1 MTFLSKLLKTN
12 FPPVFSKSSPRVS
25 YHGSRTC
32 LYCFL
37 LSAVILSS
45 CNHDERNVAPTV
57 LNEGLTTAQLQLVN
71 DMDASDTPWAQWE
84 QLLDNTGKPL
94 PVDVSQATLALKA
107 NASYTA
113 RIFLLD
119 KTQMPV
125 YNVSEEVKD
134 RANYH
139 LFFYQPLPTSQP
151 LAIPNNYP
159 ADKNDLYP
167 APIPTPIPAGDPLAL
182 TVSITDHD
190 NSLQQY
196 PVGLETK
203 FITGSKGTGW
213 LRVVLRHQPSL
224 KDGSFAPGDTDMDVG
239 FNVVIQ

>member
-1 MTFLSKLLKTN
+1 MIFRNKLLKTN
-12 FPPVFSKSSPRVS
+12 LSFHKSALRISKRV
-25 YHGSRTC
+25 YHTC
-32 LYCFL
+32 LPCFL
-37 LSAVILSS
+37 LSILTLLA

-57 LNEGLTTAQLQLVN
+57 LNEGLTTARLQLVN
-71 DMDASDTPWAQWE
+71 DADPSDIPSAQWE

-94 PVDVSQATLALKA
+94 PVDISQATLSLKA
-107 NASYTA
+107 NATYTA
-113 RIFLLD
+113 HIILLD

-125 YNVSEEVKD
+125 YNVSEEVQE

-151 LAIPNNYP
+151 LVVPNNYP

-167 APIPTPIPAGDPLAL
+167 APIPTPIPVGDPLTL

-190 NSLQQY
+190 DSPQQY

-203 FITGSKGTGW
+203 FITGSKSTGW

-224 KDGSFAPGDTDMDVG
+224 KDGSFDPGDTDMDVG

>member
-1 MTFLSKLLKTN
+1 MTFLSKSLETN
-12 FPPVFSKSSPRVS
+12 FSRLFSKSSPRVS
-25 YHGSRTC
+25 HHVSRTC
-32 LYCFL
+32 LYCL
-37 LSAVILSS
+37 LLCMVIVSS
-45 CNHDERNVAPTV
+45 CNHDERNVAPTI

-71 DMDASDTPWAQWE
+71 DADASDAPTAQWE
-84 QLLDNTGKPL
+84 QLLDNSGKPL
-94 PVDVSQATLALKA
+94 PVDVSHATLTLRA
-107 NASYTA
+107 NASYTGH
-113 RIFLLD
+113 IILLD
-119 KTQMPV
+119 KTQNPV
-125 YNVSEEVKD
+125 YNVSEEVKE

-151 LAIPNNYP
+151 LVIPNNYP

-167 APIPTPIPAGDPLAL
+167 APIPTPIPAADPLAL

-190 NSLQQY
+190 TNPQQY

-203 FITGSKGTGW
+203 FITGSKSTGW

-239 FNVVIQ
+239 FNITIQ